1 MADAVSTHGV
11 EFVGGREKAAFE
23 YGGLVTE
30 ATAGAAVVVLAI
42 LGLMHVAPDAL
53 ASISTIVLGAAFLL
67 LGGMMAARFV
77 RVMRSISSPATRE
90 VISEGATMASLCGAA
105 GIVLG
110 VLAFVSGDPTTLIPV
125 AAVVFGAAL
134 LVARGTTS
142 RLNQALAD
150 WQQEHA
156 KQSARPVEDAVYVAL
171 APGVLIALPG
181 IILGIIAL
189 AGHAPILLSLVA
201 LLGLGVG
208 VVLTGTSFASTLT
221 TTLSS

>member
-1 MADAVSTHGV
+1 MQLVPTVLNLSV
-11 EFVGGREKAAFE
+11 GRERAAFE

-30 ATAGAAVVVLAI
+30 ATGGAAVIVLAI

-53 ASISTIVLGAAFLL
+53 ASISTIVLGASFLL

-77 RVMRSISSPATRE
+77 RVMRSISSPVTRE
-90 VISEGATMASLCGAA
+90 VISEGVTMESLCGAA
-105 GIVLG
+105 GLVLG
-110 VLAFVSGDPTTLIPV
+110 ILAFVSGDPTTLIPV
-125 AAVVFGAAL
+125 AAVVLGAGL

-142 RLNQALAD
+142 RLNVALAD
-150 WQQEHA
+150 WQQEHV
-156 KQSARPVEDAVYVAL
+156 KQSVPSASDAIYVAP

-189 AGHAPILLSLVA
+189 AGHAPIVLSLVA

-208 VVLTGTSFASTLT
+208 VVLTGTSFASMLT
-221 TTLSS
+221 TALSR